1 MLEMAK
7 MNDLNIDRYLKVLL
21 KYWSTTDEQLAE
33 LAPWSEKLWSI
44 KNRMR
49 IIVNYSNL
57 KMAGVI
63 LYSIAFLLIKVS
75 PIYSYSLSVIC

>member
-44 KNRMR
+44 KNRR
-49 IIVNYSNL
+49 DCEKKSVN
-57 KMAGVI
+57 KI
-63 LYSIAFLLIKVS
+63 LL
-75 PIYSYSLSVIC
+75 

>member
-44 KNRMR
+44 KKSH
-49 IIVNYSNL
+49 VNYSE
-57 KMAGVI
+57 
-63 LYSIAFLLIKVS
+63 LLQLENGWSNFIFYRF
-75 PIYSYSLSVIC
+75 PID